1 MKRRSENFRYPHSV
15 ECAIRGIASG
25 SSACQKLAT
34 FLIEQQKPD
43 FDSQGHLF
51 VEAADEFKK
60 ALNWAERAKQ
70 KP

>member
-1 MKRRSENFRYPHSV
+1 MPLAKYLNDLVDR
-15 ECAIRGIASG
+15 SG

-43 FDSQGHLF
+43 FNAQGHLF
-51 VEAADEFKK
+51 VEAADEFQK